1 MKMFVKYGLNLR
13 DLGGIATADGSCIP
27 HGLFL
32 RSGKLSAL
40 TRKQCARLC
49 RTYNIRCVIDVR
61 TEVEAAEFPDPL
73 PDGVEYISLPLFK
86 GAAIGITHETGSDP
100 MTIIRSLRRHP
111 ERLKAMVP
119 NFEELYRRMVTDPW
133 SRQQLD
139 TIVALLLENMRNG
152 RCTLFHCTAGKDRT
166 GVVSMALLRKFGV
179 SDRDIIQDYL
189 RTNRNA
195 FLPALG
201 KSIGIFLMTGSIEIA
216 RTVFKAYMAHR
227 HLIAVAI
234 SED

>member
-1 MKMFVKYGLNLR
+1 MKMFVKYGLNFR
-13 DLGGIATADGSCIP
+13 DLGGIATADGSGIP

-32 RSGKLSAL
+32 RSGKLSVL

-49 RTYNIRCVIDVR
+49 RTYNIRCVIDLR

-73 PDGVEYISLPLFK
+73 PDGVDYINLPLFES
-86 GAAIGITHETGSDP
+86 ATIGITHETGSDP
-100 MTIIRSLRRHP
+100 IAIIRSLRRNP
-111 ERLKAMVP
+111 EKLKAMVP
-119 NFEELYRRMVTDPW
+119 DFEDLYRRIVTDPW
-133 SRQQLD
+133 SRRQLD
-139 TIVALLLENMRNG
+139 TVVALLLDNMRDG

-179 SDRDIIQDYL
+179 SDHDIIKDYL

-201 KSIGIFLMTGSIEIA
+201 KSIGIFLMTGSMEIA
-216 RTVFKAYMAHR
+216 RTVYKAYRVHR
-227 HLIAVAI
+227 HLIEVAI
-234 SED
+234 SEY

>member
-1 MKMFVKYGLNLR
+1 MRMFVKYGLNLR

-32 RSGKLSAL
+32 RSGKLSVL

-49 RTYNIRCVIDVR
+49 RTYNIRCVIDLR
-61 TEVEAAEFPDPL
+61 TEVVVDL
-73 PDGVEYISLPLFK
+73 EYISLPLFK

-111 ERLKAMVP
+111 ERLKAMAP
-119 NFEELYRRMVTDPW
+119 NFEELYRRMVTDPG
-133 SRQQLD
+133 SRQQID
-139 TIVALLLENMRNG
+139 TIVALLLENKRND

-179 SDRDIIQDYL
+179 SDRNIIKDYL

-216 RTVFKAYMAHR
+216 RTVFKAYMAYR
-227 HLIAVAI
+227 HLIEVAI
-234 SED
+234 SEY

>member
-1 MKMFVKYGLNLR
+1 MRMFVKYGLNLR

-49 RTYNIRCVIDVR
+49 RTYNIRCVIDLR

-119 NFEELYRRMVTDPW
+119 NLALSGMA
-133 SRQQLD
+133 SRISAVL
-139 TIVALLLENMRNG
+139 TCA
-152 RCTLFHCTAGKDRT
+152 
-166 GVVSMALLRKFGV
+166 
-179 SDRDIIQDYL
+179 
-189 RTNRNA
+189 
-195 FLPALG
+195 
-201 KSIGIFLMTGSIEIA
+201 IFT
-216 RTVFKAYMAHR
+216 
-227 HLIAVAI
+227 
-234 SED
+234 